1 MHGGI
6 REMKKLILAI
16 SGVFCLQLGFIAYH
30 ASDPSAETSFLVIDE
45 RATDRSLK
53 GNVAEPFVDD
63 VDIAEFEPEML
74 DEAPDIDDT
83 ERYIDQR
90 PEIVPQTARYV
101 RRKRPALNT
110 FVSQNTADD
119 LRPVNV
125 TYSVYQPVEFKT
137 QSARPRTEYPR
148 AIADQAP
155 QAYEM
160 NAKIASKPKKRNFF
174 GKTFAVVKKPYD
186 WLKAVGSTFKQ

>member
-1 MHGGI
+1 
-6 REMKKLILAI
+6 MKKLILAI

-30 ASDPSAETSFLVIDE
+30 ANDPSAETSFLAIDE

-53 GNVAEPFVDD
+53 GNVAVPFVESAE
-63 VDIAEFEPEML
+63 IAEFEPEFL
-74 DEAPDIDDT
+74 DEAPDVDES
-83 ERYIDQR
+83 ERYFDPR
-90 PEIVPQTARYV
+90 PDFTPQTARYT

-110 FVSQNTADD
+110 FVQNTNDD

-155 QAYEM
+155 QTYEM
-160 NAKIASKPKKRNFF
+160 NAKIASKPKKKNFF
-174 GKTFAVVKKPYD
+174 GKTLAVVKKPYD